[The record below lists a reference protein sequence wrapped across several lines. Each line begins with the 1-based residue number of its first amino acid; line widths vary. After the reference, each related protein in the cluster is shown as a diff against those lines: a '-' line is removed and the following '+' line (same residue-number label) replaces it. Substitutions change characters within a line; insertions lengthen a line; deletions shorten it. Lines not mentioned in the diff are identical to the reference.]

1 MMVETMG
8 AGASEA
14 RHWSWRTAGRVIAV
28 MAIAMIAVCTRV
40 GATEQSAGTEVTTEA
55 SEDYRLAPG
64 DRVALLVFDEP
75 QLSGNFVVGGSGEL
89 LLPLAGAIDV
99 AGLTLAEAQERVQ
112 KRLADGILVSPTVS
126 LHVAGYRPFYIFGNV
141 KKPGSYSFQFGQ
153 SVRAALARAGGQ
165 GRLTSAAMSDY
176 VMAEERVR
184 LLENRSLGLIVRKLR
199 LVAEQNDAPSF
210 NIPQLVGYGAGG
222 EKIGLFYAAENDV
235 FESEMA
241 SLRSRLNLL
250 EKQGPRFETEKNALI
265 EQLANQRRRLTFVRN
280 RVDELSDYRKKG
292 LVRTDVLN
300 EQQREEA
307 YAFAEVA
314 KLEAGLA
321 ALDRQMGD
329 LDIRIED
336 AKAGFKREVMKDL
349 HETVQ
354 NLREIEVTLQT
365 SRELLEYRAEDAGV
379 AEGGEDNTAIMIS
392 RGDDHGATTT
402 FKADL
407 DTLLQPGD
415 VVEVK
420 RQTDEPVTR
429 PGVSSEALLLPTPI
443 KAGRAVE

>member
-1 MMVETMG
+1 MMLESMG
-8 AGASEA
+8 AGAAEA
-14 RHWSWRTAGRVIAV
+14 RRWSWRAAGRVIAV

-40 GATEQSAGTEVTTEA
+40 GATEHLAAPEVATEA

-99 AGLTLAEAQERVQ
+99 AGLTLAEAQERIQ

-126 LHVAGYRPFYIFGNV
+126 LHVAGYRPFFIFGNV
-141 KKPGSYSFQFGQ
+141 KKPGSYAFQFGQ
-153 SVRAALARAGGQ
+153 SVRAAIARAGGQ

-210 NIPQLVGYGAGG
+210 NIPQLVGYGANS

-241 SLRSRLNLL
+241 SVRSRLNLL
-250 EKQGPRFETEKNALI
+250 EKQRPRFEAEKNAVS
-265 EQLANQRRRLTFVRN
+265 EQLANERQRLALVQK
-280 RVDELSDYRKKG
+280 RVQELSDFRAKG
-292 LVRTDVLN
+292 FVRTDVLN

-307 YAFAEVA
+307 YSQAEVA

-336 AKAGFKREVMKDL
+336 AKAIFKREVMKDL
-349 HETVQ
+349 HDTVQ

-365 SRELLEYRAEDAGV
+365 SRQLLEYRAEDAGV
-379 AEGGEDNTAIMIS
+379 AEGGGDDTAIMIS
-392 RGDDHGATTT
+392 RADDRGATAT